1 MPTGTRVD
9 KMYKHLLSTGKY
21 DKSTAARI
29 AQAKTGLSLVTG
41 KAPSVPRRKNGSS
54 IKLKKRV

>member
-1 MPTGTRVD
+1 MPEGTRVD

-21 DKSTAARI
+21 DEKSAARI

-41 KAPSVPRRKNGSS
+41 RPPSVPRRRNG